1 MNPPDVAGR
10 PHRLPAFNP
19 PSTAQPVDV
28 LVVGGGING
37 AGIARDLAGRGH
49 SVLLCEKDDLA
60 QHTSSSSTKLIHG
73 GLRYLE
79 YFEFSLVRKAL
90 AEREVLLKSAPH
102 IMWPLRFVMPH
113 NPGMRQVWMIRI
125 GLFLYDH
132 LARREV
138 LPASATI
145 DLRQHPAG
153 KPLKPL
159 FTKGFVYSDGWVDD
173 ARLVVLNAMDA
184 AQRGATVLTRWRC
197 IDAKR
202 ETAAWRV
209 QLESTTGEL
218 RDVTARVLV
227 NAAGPWAAQFLAE
240 HAHMP
245 MPKSLRLVKG
255 SHIVVPKMFDHDH
268 AYIFQNPDKRII
280 FAIPYE
286 TDFTLIGTT
295 DVEHY
300 GAVGEARIDA
310 SEIRYLCEQA
320 SRYFAK
326 PVTPQDVVWSYA
338 GVRPLLDDES
348 GDPSAVT
355 RDYSLELDLI
365 MAAPTAPTTPAAGLP
380 PSRGE
385 PPRGANAKRPG
396 APLLTVWGG
405 KITTFRKLAEE
416 AADLLATPLASSAK
430 RGAWTRGAHL
440 PGGDLSAWIGKP
452 ERPDTDFRRFAQA
465 AALRYPQLP
474 AAVCHRLARAYGA
487 CIETLLAGSA
497 QGDLGTEIA
506 PGLFEIEMNYLHD
519 HEWARSADDV
529 LWRRSKLGLH
539 YSAAQCQAVADWCAV
554 HWQEAAPPSTLA
566 SRPTE
571 TSWN

>member
-1 MNPPDVAGR
+1 MNPSTR
-10 PHRLPAFNP
+10 P
-19 PSTAQPVDV
+19 TAADAAASAHACDV

-37 AGIARDLAGRGH
+37 AGIARDLAGRGA

-79 YFEFSLVRKAL
+79 YYEFSLVRKAL
-90 AEREVLLKSAPH
+90 AEREGLLKSAPH

-113 NPGMRQVWMIRI
+113 DPNDKSLRPVWMIRI

-138 LPASATI
+138 LPGSTTI
-145 DLRQHPAG
+145 DMRTHPAG
-153 KPLKPL
+153 QPLKPL

-173 ARLVVLNAMDA
+173 ARLVVLNAIDA
-184 AQRGATVLTRWRC
+184 AARGATVLTRWRC
-197 IDAKR
+197 VDATR
-202 ETAAWRV
+202 GATHWQVRLQSEAGET
-209 QLESTTGEL
+209 
-218 RDVTARVLV
+218 RDVQARALV

-240 HAHMP
+240 HAHVP
-245 MPKSLRLVKG
+245 QPKTLRLVKG

-286 TDFTLIGTT
+286 GAYTLIGTT
-295 DVEHY
+295 DVEHH
-300 GAVGEARIDA
+300 GAVGEARISPEETA
-310 SEIRYLCEQA
+310 YLCEQA

-326 PVTPQDVVWSYA
+326 PVTPAQVVWSYS

-355 RDYSLELDLI
+355 RDYSLELDLTLAPH
-365 MAAPTAPTTPAAGLP
+365 AAAAGP
-380 PSRGE
+380 PQGRGE
-385 PPRGANAKRPG
+385 PPRGVDAKRPG

-416 AADLLATPLASSAK
+416 AADLLAAPLKIS
-430 RGAWTRGAHL
+430 RGAWTHGASL
-440 PGGDLSAWIGKP
+440 PGGDLSAWIGKAQ
-452 ERPDTDFRRFAQA
+452 RPRGDVVGDFARFEQA
-465 AALRYPQLP
+465 LAARHPQLP
-474 AAVCHRLARAYGA
+474 ATLCHRLARAYGA
-487 CIETLLAGSA
+487 RVDLVLNGSA
-497 QGDLGTEIA
+497 LGAEVA
-506 PGLFEIEMNYLHD
+506 PGLFEAELNYLHE

-539 YSAAQCQAVADWCAV
+539 LTEPQRAAVAAWCAA
-554 HWQEAAPPSTLA
+554 HWAAAPSTA
-566 SRPTE
+566 RPAMEPTC
-571 TSWN
+571 N